1 MGLVLGTV
9 AMLLTGQ
16 GAAAQAIAAE
26 AAEASP
32 QASDAATGEGQDI
45 VVSGRRISQASEAVG
60 EDKITSTV
68 AVTRDALLSA
78 PSGISG
84 LKMLESLPG
93 FNVQT
98 DGALGLYEFGNSVQT
113 RAFNLDQI
121 GFVVDGVP
129 MGRSDAFGG
138 SPVFRYVDNENLGV
152 VEASPGAG
160 GVTMPTYSSLGPVVS
175 YRSIVPQ
182 NELGTFISQSFGDFY
197 MKRTFVRVSTG
208 KVGPLKAYVS
218 RTKLNTDLWR
228 GAGTVDREH
237 WEAMAVIDIT
247 DSSWARFKFVSND
260 FFDYDSPTLS
270 RAEYN
275 SATPDLAGHV
285 GRSQL

>member
-1 MGLVLGTV
+1 MSRIRVPSPVGTALGLVLGAA

-16 GAAAQAIAAE
+16 AAAAQATAAE
-26 AAEASP
+26 NADTGT
-32 QASDAATGEGQDI
+32 QRSDEPEQGQDV

-60 EDKITSTV
+60 EDRITSTV

-98 DGALGLYEFGNSVQT
+98 DGALGLYEFGNSVQA

-160 GVTMPTYSSLGPVVS
+160 GVTIDRKSVV
-175 YRSIVPQ
+175 
-182 NELGTFISQSFGDFY
+182 
-197 MKRTFVRVSTG
+197 
-208 KVGPLKAYVS
+208 
-218 RTKLNTDLWR
+218 
-228 GAGTVDREH
+228 
-237 WEAMAVIDIT
+237 
-247 DSSWARFKFVSND
+247 
-260 FFDYDSPTLS
+260 
-270 RAEYN
+270 
-275 SATPDLAGHV
+275 
-285 GRSQL
+285 